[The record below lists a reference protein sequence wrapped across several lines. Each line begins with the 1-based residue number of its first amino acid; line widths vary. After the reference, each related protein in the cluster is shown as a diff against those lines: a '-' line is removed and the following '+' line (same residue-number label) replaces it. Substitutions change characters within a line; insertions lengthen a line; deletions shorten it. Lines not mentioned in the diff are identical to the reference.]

1 MHSDRSYVP
10 GSLLLGGT
18 AHHTFPLERRVQQ
31 DDFTKTLSEMIGKTV
46 CVCWATD
53 REKLCHSFEPKI
65 SVQGKLEGDTEC
77 SSFRVFVSN
86 NTYSYFSSDY
96 VWCIGY
102 AGAYY
107 LKFPVIFI
115 DD

>member
-1 MHSDRSYVP
+1 MDSDQSYVP

-18 AHHTFPLERRVQQ
+18 AHHTPPLECRVQQ
-31 DDFTKTLSEMIGKTV
+31 DNFTNTLLEMIGKTV

-53 REKLCHSFEPKI
+53 REELRHSFEAKI
-65 SVQGKLEGDTEC
+65 SVRGKLEGDKEC
-77 SSFRVFVSN
+77 SSFRVFIN
-86 NTYSYFSSDY
+86 NDTYSYFYSYS

-102 AGAYY
+102 AGA
-107 LKFPVIFI
+107 LKLPVIFI

>member
-10 GSLLLGGT
+10 GSHLLGGT
-18 AHHTFPLERRVQQ
+18 AHHTLPLECRVQQ
-31 DDFTKTLSEMIGKTV
+31 DDFTNTLSEMIGKTV

-77 SSFRVFVSN
+77 SSFRVFIN
-86 NTYSYFSSDY
+86 NDTYSYFYSDY

-102 AGAYY
+102 AGA
-107 LKFPVIFI
+107 LKLPVIFI